1 MQIPITIPQLGL
13 VEAVILLEWLVPS
26 GASVAEGTPV
36 LLVETEKAEVEIVSP
51 ATGIILVSVPAGDE
65 EVAVGTQVG
74 HVEVL

>member
-1 MQIPITIPQLGL
+1 VT
-13 VEAVILLEWLVPS
+13 
-26 GASVAEGTPV
+26 EGTPV
-36 LLVETEKAEVEIVSP
+36 LLIETEKAESEIVSP

>member
-1 MQIPITIPQLGL
+1 MRMPITIPQLGL

-26 GASVAEGTPV
+26 GASVTEGTPV
-36 LLVETEKAEVEIVSP
+36 LLIETEKAESEIVSP

>member
-1 MQIPITIPQLGL
+1 MPITIPQLGL

>member
-1 MQIPITIPQLGL
+1 MPITIPQLGL

-26 GASVAEGTPV
+26 GASVTEGTPV
-36 LLVETEKAEVEIVSP
+36 LLIETEKAESEIVSP